1 MTSIL
6 VLGAGPIA
14 VEYSKIVVALG
25 HTPIV
30 VGRGAAR
37 CEAFTRETGIAAEPG
52 GFEAFFAKGKPNVE
66 AAIIAVGEAHLGRAA
81 RAAMDAGIRRILV
94 EKPGGLD
101 SADIWAVVEKA
112 QATGSD
118 VRVAYN
124 RRFLAST
131 RRAREIIA
139 EDGGVS
145 SFCFEFTEWSH
156 RIEPLEKEAAVK
168 ENWFL
173 QNSSHVVDMAFYLAG
188 WPAELS
194 CLVSGKL
201 SWHPHAAYV
210 GSGKTNVGVPFSYFA
225 DWQAPGRWWV
235 DILTRK
241 RRLIFRPLETL
252 AIQPLGSVAINPE
265 TLDTEMDTMHKPG
278 FFLQTK
284 AFLVTPQNLMSIAE
298 QADHLAIYGQI
309 SPGC

>member
-1 MTSIL
+1 MTTVL

-14 VEYSKIVVALG
+14 VEYSKILVALG
-25 HTPIV
+25 HTPVV

-37 CEAFTRETGIAAEPG
+37 CESFTQETGITAEAG
-52 GFEAFFAKGKPNVE
+52 GFEAYFAKGAPKAQ
-66 AAIIAVGEAHLGRAA
+66 AAIIAVGEAHLGAAA

-101 SADIWAVVEKA
+101 SADIRAVAQKA
-112 QATGSD
+112 KATGSD

-131 RRAREIIA
+131 NRAREIIA
-139 EDGGVS
+139 EDGGVA

-156 RIEPLEKEAAVK
+156 RIEPIEKEAGVK

-173 QNSSHVVDMAFYLAG
+173 QNSSHVVDMAFDLAG
-188 WPAELS
+188 WPAEMS
-194 CLVSGKL
+194 SYVTGKL
-201 SWHPHAAYV
+201 SWHPHARYSGA
-210 GSGKTNVGVPFSYFA
+210 GKTKDDSVFSYFA

-235 DILTRK
+235 EILTRK
-241 RRLIFRPLETL
+241 RRLVFKPLESL
-252 AIQPLGSVAINPE
+252 SVQPLGSVAVNPE
-265 TLDTEMDTMHKPG
+265 TIDTALDTAHKPG
-278 FFLQTK
+278 FYLQTK
-284 AFLVTPQNLMSIAE
+284 AFMEAPESLMSIAE
-298 QADHLAIYGQI
+298 QAGHLAIYGQI